1 MGAMQYLAAAM
12 FANFKFPDTTQSFPS
27 FSATLPF
34 RIVPT

>member
-12 FANFKFPDTTQSFPS
+12 FAKFPDTTQSFPS